1 MNSVQNDQ
9 PAANIVLS
17 GVGGQG
23 ILLASAVI
31 SHAAM
36 ASGYDVKTNEVHGM
50 AQRGGS
56 VIAQI
61 RFGEKV
67 FSPLIRKGDADFLLA
82 LEKVEAVRYAD
93 YLRSDGMAIV
103 NMQKIIPVTVASGLA
118 IYPDDIDNMLRGR
131 LPNLKTLDCISIA
144 EDIGNVRVANVVLIG
159 VLSRY
164 LPFSVEIWENVISE
178 NVPQKALRANMIA
191 FNKGRN
197 VS

>member
-1 MNSVQNDQ
+1 MLS
-9 PAANIVLS
+9 PTTNIILS

-36 ASGYDVKTNEVHGM
+36 MSGYDVKTNEVHGM

-67 FSPLIRKGDADFLLA
+67 LSPLIKEGDADFLLA
-82 LEKVEAVRYAD
+82 LEKVEAVRYAN
-93 YLRSDGMAIV
+93 YLKNDGVAIV
-103 NMQKIIPVTVASGLA
+103 NMQKIIPVTVASGSA
-118 IYPDDIDNMLRGR
+118 TYPGNIDDILKER

-144 EDIGNVRVANVVLIG
+144 EEIGNVRVANVVLIG
-159 VLSRY
+159 ALSKH
-164 LPFSVEIWENVISE
+164 LPFSVETWKNVISD
-178 NVPQKALRANMIA
+178 NVPQKALEANIKA
-191 FNKGRN
+191 FNTGRKA
-197 VS
+197 S

>member
-1 MNSVQNDQ
+1 MLSKTT
-9 PAANIVLS
+9 NIILS

-31 SHAAM
+31 SQAAVI
-36 ASGYDVKTNEVHGM
+36 SGNDVKTNEVHGM

-56 VIAQI
+56 VIAQV

-67 FSPLIRKGDADFLLA
+67 FSPLIKKGDADFLVA

-93 YLRSDGMAIV
+93 YLKSDGVAIV

-118 IYPDDIDNMLRGR
+118 TYPGNIDDVLKER

-144 EDIGNVRVANVVLIG
+144 EKIGNVRVANVVLIG

-164 LPFSVEIWENVISE
+164 LPFNLETWESAISD
-178 NVPQKALRANMIA
+178 NVPQKALEANMKA
-191 FNKGRN
+191 FGTGRDTF
-197 VS
+197 